1 MQTIEDQALGS
12 RAPELLAS
20 FNMKLRSA
28 FGPSIL
34 FPQHEIHLP
43 E

>member
-1 MQTIEDQALGS
+1 MQAIEDQSVGS
-12 RAPELLAS
+12 RAPEPLAS
-20 FNMKLRSA
+20 FNMKLRSV